1 MAVRTAESARSAFPS
16 IVLPFLVAGVM
27 YLVAL
32 SVGARL
38 LNDPDSYWHLV
49 IGHWILDNGALPH
62 VDSFSFSMRG
72 TPWIAKEWLSQI
84 LYTFAYDEA
93 GWPAMAIL
101 AAAAAAISFGLLAR
115 FLSEELT
122 PMPVIVLAAGA
133 FMLTAPHLLAR
144 PHVLALPV
152 MVAWIGGLARAVDR
166 GRAPSLWLLPLMVL
180 WANLHGGFTF
190 GIFMV
195 AAFALDAIVEAPPG
209 SRRSTF
215 PHWLAFGIVA
225 VIAGSITPYGWQS
238 ILVTKQ
244 ILGLGDALSIIG
256 EWRPADFSQ
265 IGGLE
270 LALLVGVGFALWKGF
285 VLRPV
290 RIIILLG
297 LIHMALSHERNAELL
312 GLVAPLILAA
322 PIARQFPQLAASEP
336 AGGHRFRLAI
346 VTAVL
351 VLAALVP
358 ATYGL
363 STVGNFRPAD
373 RITPSAAVEA
383 LKQANAGPV
392 LNDYD
397 FGGYLVYAGV
407 PTFIDGRTELYG
419 GAFTAAHHRA
429 VTLADVNGLMS
440 ILEKYKI
447 GATLLSPATPAVQL
461 LDRTP
466 GWTRLYA
473 DDIAVVHVRKPIE

>member
-16 IVLPFLVAGVM
+16 VVLPFLVAGVV

-38 LNDPDSYWHLV
+38 LNDPDSYWHLIV
-49 IGHWILDNGALPH
+49 GHWILDNGALPH

-93 GWPAMAIL
+93 GWPGMAIL
-101 AAAAAAISFGLLAR
+101 AAGAAALAFGILAR

-122 PMPVIVLAAGA
+122 PLPVIVLCAGTWLVTSA
-133 FMLTAPHLLAR
+133 HLLAR
-144 PHVLALPV
+144 PHVLALPL
-152 MVAWIGGLARAVDR
+152 MVAWVGGLVRAVDR
-166 GRAPSLWLLPLMVL
+166 KRAPSLWLLPLMVL

-195 AAFALDAIVEAPPG
+195 GALALDAIVDAPAG
-209 SRRSTF
+209 TRRTAF
-215 PHWLAFGIVA
+215 LHWFAFGIAA
-225 VIAGSITPYGWQS
+225 VITGSLTPYGWQS
-238 ILVTKQ
+238 MLVTKE

-256 EWRPADFSQ
+256 EWRPADFSTVN
-265 IGGLE
+265 GLE
-270 LALLVGVGFALWKGF
+270 LALLAGVGFALWKGF

-290 RIIILLG
+290 RILILLG
-297 LIHMALSHERNAELL
+297 LIHMALSHQRNGELF
-312 GLVAPLILAA
+312 GLLTPLILAA
-322 PIARQFPQLAASEP
+322 PIARQFPQLAANEP
-336 AGGHRFRLAI
+336 ANGHRVRLAAL
-346 VTAVL
+346 TGVL
-351 VLAALVP
+351 LLAALVP
-358 ATYGL
+358 ASVGL
-363 STVGNFRPAD
+363 ASIGNIRPAD
-373 RITPSAAVEA
+373 AITPAAAVEA
-383 LKQANAGPV
+383 IQRANAGPV
-392 LNDYD
+392 FNDYD

-419 GAFTAAHHRA
+419 GDFTAAHHRA
-429 VTLADVNGLMS
+429 VTLADMSGLFAL
-440 ILEKYKI
+440 LEKYRI

-466 GWTRLYA
+466 GWRRLYA
-473 DDIAVVHVRKPIE
+473 DDIAVVHIRDPIE